1 MSDCRSL
8 GDCDDSRMVRIYEYL
23 DGALS
28 CDDLAEIKEHLDS
41 CPDCAQE
48 YDLECVIRSVVR
60 RSCKEAAP
68 ENLKAAILE
77 RIHSGRAAQV

>member
-28 CDDLAEIKEHLDS
+28 CGDLAEIKEHLDS
-41 CPDCAQE
+41 CPDCAQD

-60 RSCKEAAP
+60 RSCTEAAP
-68 ENLKAAILE
+68 ANLKAAILE
-77 RIHSGRAAQV
+77 RIHGGRAAQV